1 MKYCNCSDV
10 TSIYSLN
17 LQKLPGRLS
26 YGLGMRLT
34 IVLNF
39 VHSVFFI
46 SVTQF
51 CPLWN
56 SIPPWQVHIMHV
68 KGVAHCVPPGDYVV
82 VVPIAEGHKV
92 QAEIVHILYPPQVKH
107 LKDESLW

>member
-1 MKYCNCSDV
+1 
-10 TSIYSLN
+10 
-17 LQKLPGRLS
+17 
-26 YGLGMRLT
+26 
-34 IVLNF
+34 
-39 VHSVFFI
+39 
-46 SVTQF
+46 
-51 CPLWN
+51 
-56 SIPPWQVHIMHV
+56 MHV